1 MSATLAPLLT
11 RLTAVG
17 PYFTADPTPRPDPS
31 EGGFRPL
38 AELYGEAG
46 ITAHV
51 EETGRRMGTGPGRV
65 AASTAQLGIASRLW
79 SLALGCAALGGEVP
93 DLDPG
98 RLWWRRPAAG
108 PVELRLPGPRPLPGP
123 LPEAVHRA
131 VAVTHLAPLDEAV
144 RTRYALSPQILRGN
158 AASALVGAVR
168 VLLDRAPDAPHP
180 PVPLAEH
187 LLSRTPLEGTGTF
200 LHEEGLGVAFT
211 RRSCCLYY
219 RVPAAMCGDCVLR
232 TRPPAR
238 TAGRNPAS

>member
-1 MSATLAPLLT
+1 MSTTLAPLLT

-17 PYFTADPTPRPDPS
+17 PYFAADPTPRPDPS

-38 AELYGEAG
+38 AELYGGAG

-51 EETGRRMGTGPGRV
+51 EEIGRRMGTGPGRV
-65 AASTAQLGIASRLW
+65 AASTAQLGVASRLW

-98 RLWWRRPAAG
+98 RLWWRRPSAG
-108 PVELRLPGPRPLPGP
+108 PVELRLPDPRPLPGP

-131 VAVTHLAPLDEAV
+131 VAVTHLAPLDAAV
-144 RTRYALSPQILRGN
+144 RTRYAVSPQILRGN
-158 AASALVGAVR
+158 AASALIGAVR
-168 VLLDRAPDAPHP
+168 VLLDRVPDAPHP
-180 PVPLAEH
+180 PVPLVEH
-187 LLSRTPLEGTGTF
+187 LLARPPLAGTGTF

-232 TRPPAR
+232 TRTPAR
-238 TAGRNPAS
+238 SEGRTPTP